1 MNKVEI
7 NQGEIKVK
15 LSEPSAGKLSFEEL
29 GIKKEDVTIE
39 SGLLRLVFDLEAIRD
54 YNYYQVPT
62 IEIFYEENMS
72 ETHWICEFNGKT
84 ILDKL
89 DHHGHSTILLLN
101 RNELSN
107 LEQHHENVLIVHAEF
122 PQPANLNL
130 KESSIHFFK

>member
-15 LSEPSAGKLSFEEL
+15 LSEPSSGKLSFEGL

-130 KESSIHFFK
+130 KESSVHFFK

>member
-15 LSEPSAGKLSFEEL
+15 LSEPSAGKLSFEKL

>member
-15 LSEPSAGKLSFEEL
+15 LSEPSSGKLSFEEL
-29 GIKKEDVTIE
+29 GVKKEDVTIE

-62 IEIFYEENMS
+62 VEIFYEENMS

-130 KESSIHFFK
+130 KESSVHFFK